1 MLRKCSLL
9 CAIFAAGVFALSAS
23 ADITVSFNPVH
34 SWTTV
39 GGTVAVDIVADIPED
54 EAILGWGL
62 DLTIDDPSIAS
73 WTLNSIGPMF
83 DAIVGNPD
91 GDLLGGLVPQPGNVW
106 GTGVVLA
113 TIDFLGLN
121 LGTTDLFLGDDSPG
135 DPTEGFALDPTG
147 FAMVNYVPGTLEVI
161 PEPAALVLLAV
172 AGLLIRRR

>member
-23 ADITVSFNPVH
+23 ADITVSFCPVN

-54 EAILGWGL
+54 DAILGWGL

-121 LGTTDLFLGDDSPG
+121 LGMTDLFLGDTPS

-147 FAMVNYVPGTLEVI
+147 FAMVNYMPGTLEVI